1 MKRRGF
7 KRLMDAHP
15 WLCNWALI
23 PSLFKLGG
31 FFHQLQ
37 QGQDFRAVWLSSL
50 AKTAMKRCVFLSQVR
65 ATEVVQLPV
74 FVSFVVKQQIPPTHV
89 LSHTMRQTSPQPSL
103 QTGKSGKL
111 PKRWK
116 WSNCRLFIGTGVIQ
130 CLHALQR
137 TAVRCHHQTRNS
149 EPSTTEDTLFI
160 HTLFIHFV
168 FPVQSLQINTNANNS
183 FSFSPQYPFG
193 WPQAIVKLLAIFS

>member
-37 QGQDFRAVWLSSL
+37 QGQDFRAVWFSSL

-74 FVSFVVKQQIPPTHV
+74 FVSFVVKQQIPPTHYF
-89 LSHTMRQTSPQPSL
+89 LIQWGKRHHSHHFRLESL
-103 QTGKSGKL
+103 ASC
-111 PKRWK
+111 PKGE
-116 WSNCRLFIGTGVIQ
+116 SDQIASAPASFNAYMLCN
-130 CLHALQR
+130 ALQLDV
-137 TAVRCHHQTRNS
+137 TTRPGTLS
-149 EPSTTEDTLFI
+149 RAPQKTLFLF
-160 HTLFIHFV
+160 TLFLFTLC
-168 FPVQSLQINTNANNS
+168 SL
-183 FSFSPQYPFG
+183 FSLY
-193 WPQAIVKLLAIFS
+193 K